1 MALQLFSVKFNLSSN
16 LSLLITS
23 SQRNTVEVYT
33 HVRNVLVLGF
43 SKQVHL
49 RFSTSLMCLYN
60 EKGTL
65 R

>member
-1 MALQLFSVKFNLSSN
+1 MALQLFYVKFNLSSN

-23 SQRNTVEVYT
+23 SQHNTVEVYT

-49 RFSTSLMCLYN
+49 CFSTSLMCLYN